1 MTGNRSGGSRG
12 EPVDWR
18 SGLPRSE
25 RYGDVYHSASGAL
38 AQARHVFLA
47 GCGLPQAWA
56 GRQSWTV
63 LETGFGLATNFLAT
77 WLAWRR
83 DPERPQ
89 TLCFVTFEAHLVSP
103 DDIRRAAAATPA
115 FRELADALADHL
127 VGLVADPLVAP
138 VADSLVDPV
147 ADHPVDPVAYHPVG
161 PVADPL
167 PAVIDGSPAAG
178 AALRRL
184 RFESGRVE
192 LRIHE
197 GDAAAVLATLGGG
210 SARPAVDSV
219 FLDGFSPA
227 RNPAIWSDAVF
238 AAIAA
243 LLNPGARLA
252 TWTVAGT
259 VRRTLVRHG
268 FTVAWRP
275 GLPPKRECL
284 VAWRESPDI
293 TDRSTSGE
301 DNETGSRPSSAPS
314 TIDGRGCE

>member
-1 MTGNRSGGSRG
+1 VTGNRSGGSSG

-25 RYGDVYHSASGAL
+25 RYGDVYRSSSGAL

-56 GRQSWTV
+56 GRQAWTI

-115 FRELADALADHL
+115 FRELADTLADHL
-127 VGLVADPLVAP
+127 VA
-138 VADSLVDPV
+138 
-147 ADHPVDPVAYHPVG
+147 

-167 PAVIDGSPAAG
+167 PAVIDGSPAGG
-178 AALRRL
+178 AAPRHL

-243 LLNPGARLA
+243 LLNPGARVA

-268 FTVAWRP
+268 FTVARRP

-301 DNETGSRPSSAPS
+301 DNVIGSRRSSAPS
-314 TIDGRGCE
+314 TIEGRGCE